1 MQTAR
6 MLLKRN
12 LPDNIKIG
20 TVANMLELLDRNASR
35 VEALLKLAIQEQ
47 YNITVS
53 TSDQLRIERREF
65 DLWPVVEDLLHDFK
79 PLAESSPV
87 RIVNTVPTEL
97 TVYGDALLLGQVFQN
112 LLSNAVRY
120 TTQGQVVVG
129 AESIDDGQSAH
140 CWVRDTGA
148 GIEPERLGRI
158 FDKLETDPNRKGGLG
173 LGLAIVKQIIEA
185 HGGKV
190 SVKSEL
196 GKGSTFTFTIPG
208 KMGNMI
214 S

>member
-1 MQTAR
+1 
-6 MLLKRN
+6 
-12 LPDNIKIG
+12 
-20 TVANMLELLDRNASR
+20 
-35 VEALLKLAIQEQ
+35 
-47 YNITVS
+47 
-53 TSDQLRIERREF
+53 
-65 DLWPVVEDLLHDFK
+65 VVEDLLHDFK